1 MMRSV
6 QSLEFLQLICFVKY
20 TYVHVERFIDLLDE
34 RYTKSEITNTE
45 YDTDVK
51 KEASP
56 VEQETA

>member
-1 MMRSV
+1 MNMSN
-6 QSLEFLQLICFVKY
+6 STIELQ
-20 TYVHVERFIDLLDE
+20 TYVHAERFIDPLDK
-34 RYTKSEITNTE
+34 RYTKSKITNTE